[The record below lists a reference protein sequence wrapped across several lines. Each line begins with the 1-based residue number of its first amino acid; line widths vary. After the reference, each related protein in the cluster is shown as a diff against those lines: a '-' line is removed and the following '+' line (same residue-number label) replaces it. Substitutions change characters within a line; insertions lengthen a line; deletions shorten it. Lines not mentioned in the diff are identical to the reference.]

1 MDWKFLALGLGAGL
15 LAAALLAL
23 ATVWW
28 LVRREPYASFQRL
41 TLRAKLTFLRLLV
54 FDRRLPWYLRVL
66 PLVVLV
72 YWVSPVDLIPLVP
85 LDDLALALL
94 VLAIMVWL
102 TPRDLIAE
110 LLREA
115 DAAHPAGQRA

>member
-15 LAAALLAL
+15 LAAALLAM

-54 FDRRLPWYLRVL
+54 FERRLPWYLRVL
-66 PLVVLV
+66 PLAVLV
-72 YWVSPVDLIPLVP
+72 YWISPVDLIPLVP
-85 LDDLALALL
+85 LDDLAFALL
-94 VLAIMVWL
+94 VLAAMVWL

-115 DAAHPAGQRA
+115 DAAHPASQRA

>member
-15 LAAALLAL
+15 LAAALLAM

-54 FDRRLPWYLRVL
+54 FDRRLPWYLRAL
-66 PLVVLV
+66 PLAVLV
-72 YWVSPVDLIPLVP
+72 YWISPVDLIPLVP

-94 VLAIMVWL
+94 VLAAMVWL